1 MNEYIGDGLY
11 ADFDGWQIELYAYN
25 GVNKTYVVY
34 LEPDV
39 LVTFL
44 RYVENLKKN
53 LTNGENSGTI
63 ENENGVS
70 DTQKGTNNE

>member
-25 GVNKTYVVY
+25 GVNKTNAVY

-39 LVTFL
+39 LVAFL
-44 RYVENLKKN
+44 RYVENLKKH
-53 LTNGENSGTI
+53 LTNGENSGTM
-63 ENENGVS
+63 
-70 DTQKGTNNE
+70 